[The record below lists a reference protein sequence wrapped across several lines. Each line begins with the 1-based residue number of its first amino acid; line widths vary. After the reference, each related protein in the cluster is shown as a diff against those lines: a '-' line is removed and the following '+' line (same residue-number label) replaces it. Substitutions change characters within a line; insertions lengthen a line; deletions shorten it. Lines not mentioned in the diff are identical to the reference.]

1 MLRIR
6 WPFSSSLSGC
16 SGLVVLWFLLGLEIL
31 GAHGLAAQ
39 VIRPA
44 VGQVDVIAVRV
55 EFLADTTEL
64 TSGTGV
70 FGPDG
75 FGGLDYLAREQDT
88 RIDPLPHNQP
98 YFEAHLE
105 FARNYYLKAS
115 DGQLELDY
123 QVLPEVVQLDHPMS
137 FYSPIGEEFT
147 LEKLAVLL
155 EHVWAKVD
163 ESGQFDATGLD
174 PETTAFVIF
183 HAGVGRDIELTGTS
197 LDITPYD
204 LPSIYLKED
213 QLAGLLGDP
222 TFEGFAI
229 NDGAFHVKSSMI
241 IPRTQSRRGEDIGGN
256 EVVFPLSI
264 NGLLCAS
271 IGSHLGLP
279 DLFNTADGSPAIGR
293 FGLMDGAGFF
303 SYNGLIPPEPSA
315 WEKVALGWVEPVNI
329 TEAAGALENQGSIGP
344 FTLAPASMDRNADDP
359 QLYRWDISSNEYFL
373 IEYRN
378 RDVNA
383 SGVELT
389 IREPDGARVR
399 QQFTNSDTDFIYQ
412 YAGFDT
418 LLAAGTLLNVS
429 NFDWSLPGGL
439 DLGPDEKEGTEDDR
453 ELNGGLLIWH
463 IDEGVIQRAF
473 DVQAQGGDRGVNED
487 PYYRGVDLEEADG
500 AQDIGLD
507 AGLLDNSPSFGYA
520 YDFWWEDNN
529 YRVITE
535 NGSIDLNPDNVFGP
549 QTYPNNA
556 SNAGAR
562 QYFELFDIHA
572 TGSTAQF
579 SIRYAAPDARAPT
592 LAANIQDFL
601 PNGLLPVDSYYQSY
615 PLSVGRVIVG
625 PQGVAVLGGQAG
637 APSDTLIVVQ
647 AEQSLHLLSLNTLK
661 SKQTVTTE
669 DWIVLPEMDAPLQP
683 VLEDRIIT
691 AERRVNDSQLR
702 IRSWNYIPGDD
713 SLVQRWEQTIAS
725 ELGSTGLG
733 EQLGYLSS
741 AGDVGGSGD
750 IDGVESSILVENLGL
765 QLDKTGQILASDWQL
780 ETALIAFQENGDHLA
795 GSFQARWNEEQI
807 QVDGWSADELSALE
821 QSGLLGS
828 TERSQWIPIAQ
839 GSTVRLVRVS
849 DTEVGV
855 FDPNAA
861 DVYTLIYGAQS
872 SEMLS
877 QWPAISKTG
886 QLFRVNSTENTI
898 EGYYVSGAMLDYF
911 PLPAPD
917 SVRWAGSPLLADL
930 NGDEEQELLLVGQN
944 PYATLLYAYTLQG
957 EPLLGFPLSVGAGGF
972 DSGDLGGLGGS
983 GSDQSSDGSG
993 SSQSSDVV
1001 QGSRIQVPGIV
1012 GSFVTAIAPS
1022 GELSIWE
1029 FPNMGNADWPS
1040 RMGPWGWNRAVQVG
1054 EDSGLSGGGDN
1065 EAVLVTTETYNWPN
1079 PAKDHT
1085 NVRFQT
1091 SGAGQVQIHIIDLS
1105 GQLIYEQEIQSR
1117 GGSPEEITIDTSQ
1130 WPSGAYIALVKATV
1144 AGKTGSKLV
1153 KMAIAK

>member
-6 WPFSSSLSGC
+6 WPFSISLSGC

-31 GAHGLAAQ
+31 GTSRLTAQ

-44 VGQVDVIAVRV
+44 VGQVNVIAVRV
-55 EFLADTTEL
+55 EFLADTSEL

-88 RIDPLPHNQP
+88 RIDPLPHNQQ

-105 FARNYYLKAS
+105 FALNYYLKAS

-123 QVLPEVVQLDHPMS
+123 QVLPKVVQLDHPMS

-155 EHVWAKVD
+155 EHVWGKVD
-163 ESGQFDATGLD
+163 ESGQFDPTGLD

-213 QLAGLLGDP
+213 QLARLLDDP
-222 TFEGFAI
+222 SFEGFAI
-229 NDGAFHVKSSMI
+229 NDGAFHVKNSMI

-279 DLFNTADGSPAIGR
+279 DLFNTVDGSPAIGR

-315 WEKVALGWVEPVNI
+315 WEKVALGWIEPVNI
-329 TEAAGALENQGSIGP
+329 TESAGALENQGSIGP
-344 FTLAPASMDRNADDP
+344 FILAPASMDRNADDP

-378 RDVNA
+378 RDLNA

-389 IREPDGARVR
+389 IREPNGARVR

-529 YRVITE
+529 YRVITG

-556 SNAGAR
+556 SNPGAR
-562 QYFELFDIHA
+562 QYFELYDIQA
-572 TGSTAQF
+572 TESTAQF
-579 SIRYAAPDARAPT
+579 SIRYAAPYNRAPKLIVHT
-592 LAANIQDFL
+592 QDFL
-601 PNGLLPVDSYYQSY
+601 PSGVVPDEAYYRKY
-615 PLSVGRVIVG
+615 PLSIGRVIVG
-625 PQGVAVLGGQAG
+625 ANGVEALGGPVAT
-637 APSDTLIVVQ
+637 ATDTLISVHS
-647 AEQSLHLLSLNTLK
+647 EQSLHLLPLSRLK
-661 SKQTVTTE
+661 TQQMLTRD
-669 DWIVLPEMDAPLQP
+669 DWVQRSDMEGSLQP

-691 AERRVNDSQLR
+691 AERRASDSQLL
-702 IRSWNYIPGDD
+702 IRSWNVIPGDD
-713 SLVQRWEQTIAS
+713 SLVQRWEQMVVS
-725 ELGSTGLG
+725 ELAGRGFG

-741 AGDVGGSGD
+741 TGGVNSP
-750 IDGVESSILVENLGL
+750 ILLEEIGL
-765 QLDKTGQILASDWQL
+765 QIDMAGQVSASDWLL
-780 ETALIAFQENGDHLA
+780 ESALIEHVNPGNEQAT
-795 GSFQARWNEEQI
+795 SFQARWNDDEL
-807 QVDGWSADELSALE
+807 QVEGWSTDEILALE
-821 QSGLLGS
+821 QSGLLGN
-828 TERSQWIPIAQ
+828 EQYAQWIPIVEGAQ
-839 GSTVRLVRVS
+839 LRLIRLS
-849 DTEVGV
+849 EQELGV

-861 DVYTLIYGAQS
+861 NVYTLIYS
-872 SEMLS
+872 SQNSDYAAE
-877 QWPAISKTG
+877 WPAISKKGTI
-886 QLFRVNSTENTI
+886 FRVNHNENTI
-898 EGYYVSGAMLDYF
+898 EGYHLSGAMLDYF

-917 SVRWAGSPLLADL
+917 SVHWVASPLLGDF
-930 NGDEEQELLLVGQN
+930 NGDTEQDLLVIGQN
-944 PYATLLYAYTLQG
+944 PYATMLYGYSLQG
-957 EPLLGFPLSVGAGGF
+957 ELIQGFPLLVGAGGGI
-972 DSGDLGGLGGS
+972 SGGDH
-983 GSDQSSDGSG
+983 D
-993 SSQSSDVV
+993 
-1001 QGSRIQVPGIV
+1001 SRIHQPGII
-1012 GSFVTAIAPS
+1012 GSYLTAIAPS

-1029 FPNMGNADWPS
+1029 FPAMGSADWPS

-1054 EDSGLSGGGDN
+1054 EESNVDGGDRAN
-1065 EAVLVTTETYNWPN
+1065 GVLVRSETYNWPN
-1079 PAKDHT
+1079 PAKEQT
-1085 NVRFQT
+1085 NLRFQT
-1091 SGAGQVQIHIIDLS
+1091 SDVGEVHVQIIDLS
-1105 GQLIYEQEIQSR
+1105 GQLIWEKQIQSR
-1117 GGSPEEITIDTSQ
+1117 GGSPEEIKIDTSQ

-1144 AGKTGSKLV
+1144 AGKTSSKLV

>member
-1 MLRIR
+1 
-6 WPFSSSLSGC
+6 
-16 SGLVVLWFLLGLEIL
+16 
-31 GAHGLAAQ
+31 
-39 VIRPA
+39 
-44 VGQVDVIAVRV
+44 
-55 EFLADTTEL
+55 
-64 TSGTGV
+64 
-70 FGPDG
+70 
-75 FGGLDYLAREQDT
+75 
-88 RIDPLPHNQP
+88 
-98 YFEAHLE
+98 
-105 FARNYYLKAS
+105 
-115 DGQLELDY
+115 
-123 QVLPEVVQLDHPMS
+123 
-137 FYSPIGEEFT
+137 
-147 LEKLAVLL
+147 
-155 EHVWAKVD
+155 
-163 ESGQFDATGLD
+163 
-174 PETTAFVIF
+174 
-183 HAGVGRDIELTGTS
+183 
-197 LDITPYD
+197 
-204 LPSIYLKED
+204 
-213 QLAGLLGDP
+213 
-222 TFEGFAI
+222 
-229 NDGAFHVKSSMI
+229 
-241 IPRTQSRRGEDIGGN
+241 
-256 EVVFPLSI
+256 
-264 NGLLCAS
+264 
-271 IGSHLGLP
+271 
-279 DLFNTADGSPAIGR
+279 
-293 FGLMDGAGFF
+293 
-303 SYNGLIPPEPSA
+303 
-315 WEKVALGWVEPVNI
+315 
-329 TEAAGALENQGSIGP
+329 
-344 FTLAPASMDRNADDP
+344 RNADDP
-359 QLYRWDISSNEYFL
+359 QLYRWDISRNEYFL

-378 RDVNA
+378 RDLNA

-418 LLAAGTLLNVS
+418 LLAAGTLLIVS

-473 DVQAQGGDRGVNED
+473 DAQAQGGDRGVNED
-487 PYYRGVDLEEADG
+487 PHYRGVDLEEADG

-520 YDFWWEDNN
+520 YDFWWENNN

-562 QYFELFDIHA
+562 QYFELFDIQA

-579 SIRYAAPDARAPT
+579 SIRYAAPDASAPA

-601 PNGLLPVDSYYQSY
+601 PNGLLPVHSYYQSY

-625 PQGVAVLGGQAG
+625 PQGVTALGGQAG

-647 AEQSLHLLSLNTLK
+647 AEQSMHLLSLNQLK
-661 SKQTVTTE
+661 SKKTLTAE
-669 DWIVLPEMDAPLQP
+669 DWIRLPEMVGPLQP

-691 AERRVNDSQLR
+691 AERQANDSQLR

-713 SLVQRWEQTIAS
+713 SLVQRWEQIIAS
-725 ELGSTGLG
+725 ELGSIGLG

-741 AGDVGGSGD
+741 AGNITGVGD
-750 IDGVESSILVENLGL
+750 AESSILVEYLGL
-765 QLDKTGQILASDWQL
+765 QLDKTGQISASDWQL
-780 ETALIAFQENGDHLA
+780 ETALIEFQENGDHLT
-795 GSFQARWNEEQI
+795 GSFQARWNQEQI

-821 QSGLLGS
+821 QSSLLGS

-839 GSTVRLVRVS
+839 GSTVRLVQVS
-849 DTEVGV
+849 ETEVGV

-861 DVYTLIYGAQS
+861 DVYTLIYSTQP
-872 SEMLS
+872 SEMVA
-877 QWPAISKTG
+877 QWPAISKKG
-886 QLFRVNSTENTI
+886 QLFHVNSSENTI
-898 EGYYVSGAMLDYF
+898 EGYYLSGAMLDYF

-917 SVRWAGSPLLADL
+917 SVRWTGSPLLADL

-957 EPLLGFPLSVGAGGF
+957 DPLLGFPLSVGAGGF
-972 DSGDLGGLGGS
+972 NPVDSGVGQGS
-983 GSDQSSDGSG
+983 GLNEA
-993 SSQSSDVV
+993 
-1001 QGSRIQVPGIV
+1001 SRIQIPGIV

-1040 RMGPWGWNRAVQVG
+1040 RMGPWGWNRAVQTG
-1054 EDSGLSGGGDN
+1054 EDSGLPGGGDN

-1105 GQLIYEQEIQSR
+1105 GQLIYERQIQSR

>member
-31 GAHGLAAQ
+31 GAYGLAAQ

-44 VGQVDVIAVRV
+44 VGQVNVIAVRV

-75 FGGLDYLAREQDT
+75 FGGLDYLAREHDT
-88 RIDPLPHNQP
+88 RIDPLPHNQQ

-123 QVLPEVVQLDHPMS
+123 QVLPEVVQLDNPMS

-147 LEKLAVLL
+147 LEKLAILL

-163 ESGQFDATGLD
+163 KSEQFDLTGLD
-174 PETTAFVIF
+174 PETTTFVIF

-213 QLAGLLGDP
+213 QLIRLLDDS
-222 TFEGFAI
+222 TFEGFPI

-315 WEKVALGWVEPVNI
+315 WEKVALGWIEPVNI
-329 TEAAGALENQGSIGP
+329 TESAGALENQGSFGP

-378 RDVNA
+378 RDLNA

-418 LLAAGTLLNVS
+418 LLTAGTLLNVS

-439 DLGPDEKEGTEDDR
+439 DLGPDQKEGTEDDR

-473 DVQAQGGDRGVNED
+473 DAQAQGGDRGVNED

-520 YDFWWEDNN
+520 YDFWWENNN
-529 YRVITE
+529 YHVITE
-535 NGSIDLNPDNVFGP
+535 NGSIDLNPNNVFGP

-562 QYFELFDIHA
+562 QYFELFDIQA

-579 SIRYAAPDARAPT
+579 SIRYAAPDANAPA

-601 PNGLLPVDSYYQSY
+601 TNGLFPVHSYYLSY

-625 PQGVAVLGGQAG
+625 PQGVAALGDEAG

-647 AEQSLHLLSLNTLK
+647 AEQSLHLLSLNQLK
-661 SKQTVTTE
+661 SKQTITAE
-669 DWIVLPEMDAPLQP
+669 DWIRLPEMVGPLQP
-683 VLEDRIIT
+683 VLQDRIIT
-691 AERRVNDSQLR
+691 AERQANDSQLR

-741 AGDVGGSGD
+741 AGNVTGVGD
-750 IDGVESSILVENLGL
+750 AESSILVEYLGL
-765 QLDKTGQILASDWQL
+765 QLDKTGQISASDWQL
-780 ETALIAFQENGDHLA
+780 ETALIEFQENGNNLA

-807 QVDGWSADELSALE
+807 QVDGWSAHEISALE

-828 TERSQWIPIAQ
+828 VERTQWIPVAQ
-839 GSTVRLVRVS
+839 GSTVRLVQVS
-849 DTEVGV
+849 ETEVGV

-861 DVYTLIYGAQS
+861 DVYTLIYSALPT
-872 SEMLS
+872 EMVA
-877 QWPAISKTG
+877 QWPAISKKG
-886 QLFRVNSTENTI
+886 QLFRVNSSENTI
-898 EGYYVSGAMLDYF
+898 EGYYLSGAMLDYF
-911 PLPAPD
+911 PLPAPE
-917 SVRWAGSPLLADL
+917 SVRWMGSPLLTDL

-957 EPLLGFPLSVGAGGF
+957 ETLLGFPLSVGAGGF
-972 DSGDLGGLGGS
+972 NSFDSGVDQGS
-983 GSDQSSDGSG
+983 GMHQA
-993 SSQSSDVV
+993 
-1001 QGSRIQVPGIV
+1001 SRIQIPGIV

-1040 RMGPWGWNRAVQVG
+1040 RMGPWGWNRAVQAG

-1065 EAVLVTTETYNWPN
+1065 EVVLVTTETYNWPN

-1091 SGAGQVQIHIIDLS
+1091 SGAGQVQIQIIDLS
-1105 GQLIYEQEIQSR
+1105 GQLIYEQQIQSR

-1130 WPSGAYIALVKATV
+1130 WPSGAYIALIKATV

>member
-1 MLRIR
+1 
-6 WPFSSSLSGC
+6 
-16 SGLVVLWFLLGLEIL
+16 
-31 GAHGLAAQ
+31 
-39 VIRPA
+39 
-44 VGQVDVIAVRV
+44 
-55 EFLADTTEL
+55 
-64 TSGTGV
+64 
-70 FGPDG
+70 
-75 FGGLDYLAREQDT
+75 
-88 RIDPLPHNQP
+88 
-98 YFEAHLE
+98 
-105 FARNYYLKAS
+105 
-115 DGQLELDY
+115 
-123 QVLPEVVQLDHPMS
+123 
-137 FYSPIGEEFT
+137 
-147 LEKLAVLL
+147 
-155 EHVWAKVD
+155 
-163 ESGQFDATGLD
+163 
-174 PETTAFVIF
+174 
-183 HAGVGRDIELTGTS
+183 
-197 LDITPYD
+197 
-204 LPSIYLKED
+204 
-213 QLAGLLGDP
+213 
-222 TFEGFAI
+222 
-229 NDGAFHVKSSMI
+229 
-241 IPRTQSRRGEDIGGN
+241 
-256 EVVFPLSI
+256 
-264 NGLLCAS
+264 
-271 IGSHLGLP
+271 
-279 DLFNTADGSPAIGR
+279 
-293 FGLMDGAGFF
+293 MDGAGFF

-315 WEKVALGWVEPVNI
+315 WEKVALGWINPVNI
-329 TEAAGALENQGSIGP
+329 TESSGALENQGSIGP

-378 RDVNA
+378 RDLNA

-439 DLGPDEKEGTEDDR
+439 DLGPDEEEGTEDDR

-473 DVQAQGGDRGVNED
+473 DAQAQGGDRGVNED

-520 YDFWWEDNN
+520 YDFWWENNN

-562 QYFELFDIHA
+562 QYFELFDIQA

-579 SIRYAAPDARAPT
+579 SIRYAAPDASAPA

-601 PNGLLPVDSYYQSY
+601 PNGLLPVHSYYQSY

-625 PQGVAVLGGQAG
+625 PQGVTALGGQAG

-647 AEQSLHLLSLNTLK
+647 SEQSMHLLSLNQLTSKKTL
-661 SKQTVTTE
+661 TAE
-669 DWIVLPEMDAPLQP
+669 DWIRLPEMVGPLQP

-691 AERRVNDSQLR
+691 AERQANDSQLR

-713 SLVQRWEQTIAS
+713 SLVQRWEQIIAS
-725 ELGSTGLG
+725 ELGSIGLG

-741 AGDVGGSGD
+741 AGNIMGVGD
-750 IDGVESSILVENLGL
+750 AESSILVEYLGL
-765 QLDKTGQILASDWQL
+765 QLDKTGQISASDWQL
-780 ETALIAFQENGDHLA
+780 ETALIEFQENGDHLT
-795 GSFQARWNEEQI
+795 GSFQARWNQEQI
-807 QVDGWSADELSALE
+807 QVDGWSANEISALE

-828 TERSQWIPIAQ
+828 AERTQWIPIAQ
-839 GSTVRLVRVS
+839 GSTVRLVQVS
-849 DTEVGV
+849 ETEVGV

-861 DVYTLIYGAQS
+861 DVYTLIYNTQP
-872 SEMLS
+872 SEMVA
-877 QWPAISKTG
+877 QWPAISKKG
-886 QLFRVNSTENTI
+886 QLFRVNSRENTI
-898 EGYYVSGAMLDYF
+898 EGYYLSGAMLDYF

-917 SVRWAGSPLLADL
+917 SVRWTGSPLLADL

-972 DSGDLGGLGGS
+972 NPVDSGVGQGS
-983 GSDQSSDGSG
+983 GLNEA
-993 SSQSSDVV
+993 SQ
-1001 QGSRIQVPGIV
+1001 IQIPGIV

-1040 RMGPWGWNRAVQVG
+1040 RMGPWGWNRAVQAG
-1054 EDSGLSGGGDN
+1054 EDSGLPGGGDN

-1105 GQLIYEQEIQSR
+1105 GQLIYERQIQSR

>member
-6 WPFSSSLSGC
+6 WPFSSSLTGC

-44 VGQVDVIAVRV
+44 IGQVNVIAVRV

-88 RIDPLPHNQP
+88 HIDPLPHNQQ

-123 QVLPEVVQLDHPMS
+123 HVLPEVVQLDHPMS

-163 ESGQFDATGLD
+163 EFGQFDATGLD
-174 PETTAFVIF
+174 PKTTAFIIF

-213 QLAGLLGDP
+213 QLARLLDDP

-229 NDGAFHVKSSMI
+229 NDGAFRVKSSMI

-279 DLFNTADGSPAIGR
+279 DLFNTTDGSPAIGR

-315 WEKVALGWVEPVNI
+315 WEKVALGWVEPANI
-329 TEAAGALENQGSIGP
+329 TESAGALENQGSIGP
-344 FTLAPASMDRNADDP
+344 FTLAPASMDRNADHP

-378 RDVNA
+378 RDVNT

-389 IREPDGARVR
+389 IREPDGGRVR
-399 QQFTNSDTDFIYQ
+399 QKFTNSDTDFIYQ

-418 LLAAGTLLNVS
+418 LLTAGTLLNVG

-439 DLGPDEKEGTEDDR
+439 DLGPDEEEGTEDDR

-500 AQDIGLD
+500 TQDIGLD

-520 YDFWWEDNN
+520 FDFWWEDNN

-562 QYFELFDIHA
+562 QYFELYDIQA

-579 SIRYAAPDARAPT
+579 SIRYAAPDDRAPK
-592 LAANIQDFL
+592 LIVHAQDFL
-601 PNGLLPVDSYYQSY
+601 PSGVVPDEAYYRNY
-615 PLSVGRVIVG
+615 PLSIGRVIVG
-625 PQGVAVLGGQAG
+625 ANGVDALGGPVAT
-637 APSDTLIVVQ
+637 ATDTLISVQ
-647 AEQSLHLLSLNTLK
+647 AEQSLHLLPLSRLK
-661 SKQTVTTE
+661 TQQMLTRD
-669 DWIVLPEMDAPLQP
+669 DWVQRSDMEGSLQP

-691 AERRVNDSQLR
+691 AERRASDSQLL
-702 IRSWNYIPGDD
+702 IRSWNVVPDDD
-713 SLVQRWEQTIAS
+713 SLIQRWEQTVLS
-725 ELGSTGLG
+725 ELAGRGFG
-733 EQLGYLSS
+733 EQLGYVSS
-741 AGDVGGSGD
+741 TGGVNSL
-750 IDGVESSILVENLGL
+750 ILLEEIGL
-765 QLDKTGQILASDWQL
+765 QIDMTGQVSASDWLL
-780 ETALIAFQENGDHLA
+780 ESALIEDVNPGNEQAI
-795 GSFQARWNEEQI
+795 SFQARWNDDEL
-807 QVDGWSADELSALE
+807 QVEGWSPDEILALE
-821 QSGLLGS
+821 QSGLLGN
-828 TERSQWIPIAQ
+828 EQYAQWIPIVEGVQ
-839 GSTVRLVRVS
+839 LRLIRLS
-849 DTEVGV
+849 EQELGV

-861 DVYTLIYGAQS
+861 NVYTLIYS
-872 SEMLS
+872 SQNSDYAAE
-877 QWPAISKTG
+877 WPAISKKGTI
-886 QLFRVNSTENTI
+886 FRVNRSENTI
-898 EGYYVSGAMLDYF
+898 EGYHLSGAMLDYF

-917 SVRWAGSPLLADL
+917 SVQWVASPLLGDF
-930 NGDEEQELLLVGQN
+930 NGDTEQDLLVIGQN
-944 PYATLLYAYTLQG
+944 PYATILYGYSLQG
-957 EPLLGFPLSVGAGGF
+957 ELMQGFPLLVGAGG
-972 DSGDLGGLGGS
+972 
-983 GSDQSSDGSG
+983 G
-993 SSQSSDVV
+993 SSGGDHD
-1001 QGSRIQVPGIV
+1001 SRIYQPGII
-1012 GSFVTAIAPS
+1012 GSYLTAIAPS

-1029 FPNMGNADWPS
+1029 FPAMGSADWPS

-1054 EDSGLSGGGDN
+1054 EESNVGGGDRTN
-1065 EAVLVTTETYNWPN
+1065 GVLMRSETYNWPN
-1079 PAKDHT
+1079 PAKELT
-1085 NVRFQT
+1085 NLRFQT
-1091 SGAGQVQIHIIDLS
+1091 SDAGEVHVQIIDLS
-1105 GQLIYEQEIQSR
+1105 GQLIWEKQIQSR
-1117 GGSPEEITIDTSQ
+1117 GGSPEEIEIDTSQ

-1144 AGKTGSKLV
+1144 AGKTSSKLV

>member
-16 SGLVVLWFLLGLEIL
+16 PGLVVLWFLLGLEIL
-31 GAHGLAAQ
+31 GAYGLAAQ

-44 VGQVDVIAVRV
+44 VGQVNVIAVRV

-75 FGGLDYLAREQDT
+75 FGGLDYLARQQDT
-88 RIDPLPHNQP
+88 RIDPLPHNQQ

-105 FARNYYLKAS
+105 FARNYFLKAS

-123 QVLPEVVQLDHPMS
+123 QVLPEVVQLDNPMS

-163 ESGQFDATGLD
+163 ESGQFDPTGLD

-204 LPSIYLKED
+204 LPSIYLKEN
-213 QLAGLLGDP
+213 QLARLLDDP
-222 TFEGFAI
+222 TFEGFEL
-229 NDGAFHVKSSMI
+229 NNGAFHVKSSMI

-293 FGLMDGAGFF
+293 FGLMDGASFF

-315 WEKVALGWVEPVNI
+315 WEKVALGWIEPVNI
-329 TEAAGALENQGSIGP
+329 TESAGALENQGSIGP
-344 FTLAPASMDRNADDP
+344 FTLAPASMGGNADNP

-378 RDVNA
+378 RDLSA

-418 LLAAGTLLNVS
+418 LLTAGTLLNVS

-473 DVQAQGGDRGVNED
+473 DIQAQGGDRGVNED

-535 NGSIDLNPDNVFGP
+535 NGSIDLNPENVFGP

-562 QYFELFDIHA
+562 QYFELYDIQA

-579 SIRYAAPDARAPT
+579 SIRYAAPDDRAPT

-601 PNGLLPVDSYYQSY
+601 PSGLLPVHSYYQSY

-625 PQGVAVLGGQAG
+625 PQGVAALGDLAG
-637 APSDTLIVVQ
+637 ALSDTLIVVQ
-647 AEQSLHLLSLNTLK
+647 AEQSLHLLSLNQLK
-661 SKQTVTTE
+661 SKQTITAE
-669 DWIVLPEMDAPLQP
+669 DWIRLPDMAGPLQP
-683 VLEDRIIT
+683 LLEDRIIT
-691 AERRVNDSQLR
+691 AERRANDSQLR
-702 IRSWNYIPGDD
+702 IRSWNYISGND
-713 SLVQRWEQTIAS
+713 SLAQRWEQTITS

-741 AGDVGGSGD
+741 AGGVGD
-750 IDGVESSILVENLGL
+750 AERSILVEYLGL
-765 QLDKTGQILASDWQL
+765 RLDKTGQVSASDWQL
-780 ETALIAFQENGDHLA
+780 ETALVEFQENGNNLA

-807 QVDGWSADELSALE
+807 QVDGWSANEISALE

-828 TERSQWIPIAQ
+828 VERSQWIPVAQ

-849 DTEVGV
+849 ETEVGV

-861 DVYTLIYGAQS
+861 NVYTLLYSAQPN
-872 SEMLS
+872 EMVA
-877 QWPAISKTG
+877 QWPTISKKG
-886 QLFRVNSTENTI
+886 QLFRVNRSENTI
-898 EGYYVSGAMLDYF
+898 EGYYLSGAMLDYF

-917 SVRWAGSPLLADL
+917 SVRWVGSPLLADL

-944 PYATLLYAYTLQG
+944 PYATLLYAHTLQG
-957 EPLLGFPLSVGAGGF
+957 EPLFGFPLSVGAGGYSSAG
-972 DSGDLGGLGGS
+972 SGMNPGSGLGG
-983 GSDQSSDGSG
+983 DPGSG
-993 SSQSSDVV
+993 LNQASQ
-1001 QGSRIQVPGIV
+1001 IQMPGIV

-1040 RMGPWGWNRAVQVG
+1040 RMGPWGWNRAVQAG
-1054 EDSGLSGGGDN
+1054 EDSGLPGGGDN

-1079 PAKDHT
+1079 PAKDLT

-1105 GQLIYEQEIQSR
+1105 GQLIYEQQVQSR